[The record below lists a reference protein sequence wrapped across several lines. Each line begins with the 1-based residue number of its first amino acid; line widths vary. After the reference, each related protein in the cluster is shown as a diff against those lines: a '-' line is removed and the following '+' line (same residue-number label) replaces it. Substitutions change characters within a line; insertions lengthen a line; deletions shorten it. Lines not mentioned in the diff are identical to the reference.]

1 MGLHPRAEGCDCHA
15 CRPDAAYDDPQD
27 RSTIETVLRHGWQ
40 VFVVGSGS
48 CDSCEHESPDH
59 DQHPDHQVSG
69 PSFAYTVG
77 LGHRAGHPE
86 LVMSGL
92 DAGLMHRALNRV
104 AERVLAG
111 RRFAAGDV
119 LEDVLGRVP
128 VVLAQ
133 ATPEGLQQTV
143 TWAGWFHRRPVEALV
158 VVWPSTSA
166 VFAWQP
172 GAPAE
177 LDEQQPPAWRD
188 PLEPHG
194 PIAPDPE
201 WTFPVPPDLR
211 ALTCT
216 HVTDEGA
223 PVLWVGRESDPSRG
237 EDWSLHCGEPGHV
250 DDAIVVAHLAH
261 LVRGAP
267 SVRDL
272 ADLPLDW
279 EAHRPDVDSGWT
291 TRPIA
296 RTS

>member
-1 MGLHPRAEGCDCHA
+1 MGLHPRADGCDCHA
-15 CRPDAAYDDPQD
+15 CRPDPDYDDPRD
-27 RSTIETVLRHGWQ
+27 RSTIETVLQHGWQ

-48 CDSCEHESPDH
+48 CDCGQPDH
-59 DQHPDHQVSG
+59 HEDDG
-69 PSFAYTVG
+69 PAFAYTVG

-92 DAGLMHRALNRV
+92 DPGLMHRALNRV

-111 RRFAAGDV
+111 RQFAAGDV

-133 ATPEGLQQTV
+133 ASVDGLEQTV
-143 TWAGWFHRRPVEALV
+143 TWASWFQRRPVEALV

-172 GAPAE
+172 GAPDE
-177 LDEQQPPAWRD
+177 LDERQPPSWRE
-188 PLEPHG
+188 PLDLRG
-194 PIAPDPE
+194 PIARDPE
-201 WTFPVPPDLR
+201 WAFPVPPDLR

-237 EDWSLHCGEPGHV
+237 EDWSLHCGGKGHV

-267 SVRDL
+267 SVREL

-279 EAHRPDVDSGWT
+279 EAHRPDVDSEWV

-296 RTS
+296 QPS